1 MRNPNLFG
9 LAVTLMALA
18 TLPQTAS
25 AQSDRTLTGA
35 AIGAGSG
42 AIIAGPPGAVVG
54 GVVGAIVGG
63 PRIRGRSY
71 QKCWIDRRGYQ
82 RCRWVR

>member
-1 MRNPNLFG
+1 MRKTALIVS
-9 LAVTLMALA
+9 AAAMMALA
-18 TLPQTAS
+18 AAPAS
-25 AQSDRTLTGA
+25 AQSNRTLTGA

-54 GVVGAIVGG
+54 GVIGAVVGG
-63 PRIRGRSY
+63 PAIGPRRGY
-71 QKCWIDRRGYQ
+71 QKCWIDKRGYQ